1 MTLFEEDTPQGIGGK
16 TGGSL
21 SLCIDIYDTYT
32 LSILTFHLKNV
43 AFQNNIITP

>member
-1 MTLFEEDTPQGIGGK
+1 MTLFEGDTPQGVGGK

-32 LSILTFHLKNV
+32 LSILAFHLKNAV
-43 AFQNNIITP
+43 FQNIIITL